1 MPAGRLGRRIVR
13 STLFAGL
20 MKRAAEYVR
29 DPEKLK
35 DLTRKAQKRVE
46 SARGDHVLKEFWDA
60 LMTLVRLIRAYAKA
74 DYRQVPWQTLIF
86 TVAAVLY
93 FLMPI
98 DVIPDFLVGV
108 GYVDDAAVI
117 AWLMNAVSSEIEKF
131 RQWETFQSG
140 DPVTR

>member
-1 MPAGRLGRRIVR
+1 MPAMRLGKRIVR

-20 MKRAAEYVR
+20 MRRAAQYAR

-35 DLTRKAQKRVE
+35 DLTRKAQKRAE
-46 SARGDHVLKEFWDA
+46 SARGDRVVKDFWDA
-60 LMTLVRLIRAYAKA
+60 LMTIVRLIRAYAKG

-86 TVAAVLY
+86 AVAAVLY

-98 DVIPDFLVGV
+98 DVIPDFLVGL

-117 AWLMNAVSSEIEKF
+117 AWLMNAARSEIEKF
-131 RQWETFQSG
+131 RRWEAGQSG
-140 DPVTR
+140 DAASH

>member
-1 MPAGRLGRRIVR
+1 MR
-13 STLFAGL
+13 
-20 MKRAAEYVR
+20 RAAQYAR

-35 DLTRKAQKRVE
+35 DLTRKAQKRAE
-46 SARGDHVLKEFWDA
+46 SARGDGVLKDFWDG
-60 LMTLVRLIRAYAKA
+60 LMTLVRLVRAYAKG

-98 DVIPDFLVGV
+98 DVIPDFLVGL

-117 AWLMNAVSSEIEKF
+117 AWLMNAARSEIEKF
-131 RQWETFQSG
+131 RRWETIQSG
-140 DPVTR
+140 MPAD